1 MKMSKKEFDEK
12 LTQALYDWMI
22 EDNKRAD
29 EELAK
34 MKPIKFSKRHEKRM
48 EKLFEDLRN
57 GKIKPA
63 GN

>member
-1 MKMSKKEFDEK
+1 MNKKEFDK
-12 LTQALYDWMI
+12 LLKEALYEWI
-22 EDNKRAD
+22 VEDNKRMD

-57 GKIKPA
+57 EKIKPA
-63 GN
+63 EK

>member
-1 MKMSKKEFDEK
+1 MNKKEFDK
-12 LTQALYDWMI
+12 LLKEALYEWI
-22 EDNKRAD
+22 VEDNKRMD

-34 MKPIKFSKRHEKRM
+34 MKPVKFSKRHEKRM

-63 GN
+63 GD